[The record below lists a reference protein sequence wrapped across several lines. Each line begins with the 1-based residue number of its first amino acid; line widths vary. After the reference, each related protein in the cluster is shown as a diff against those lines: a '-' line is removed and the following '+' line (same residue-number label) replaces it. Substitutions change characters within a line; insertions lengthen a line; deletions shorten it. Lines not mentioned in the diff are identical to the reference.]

1 MPTLKDKVAIITG
14 AGRGIGMETAL
25 LLAKEGAKVIV
36 NDLGANP
43 DGSGHEKI
51 ADEVV
56 AEIKAL
62 GGEAVA
68 NYDSVDS
75 YEGGIKIFNTAMDAF
90 GAVDIVINNAGILRD
105 KTLFNMEESDWDAIM
120 AVHLKGHFNCTQPF
134 VRYIRE
140 TNRLNCRIINM
151 SSVGAKGFVDVSNAI
166 YAGTKGA
173 ILSMTKTSSQELGE
187 HNINVNSICPAPTYT
202 DIVKK
207 LVEKRA
213 KEKKISKQK
222 MIEYYMRNVPLG
234 RFNETEDI
242 SSMVLFLCSEG
253 ARNITGQSFNI
264 DGGLIPS

>member
-1 MPTLKDKVAIITG
+1 MKKVFKNACVTG
-14 AGRGIGMETAL
+14 AGNGIGRSIAL
-25 LLAKEGAKVIV
+25 SLNEEGYNVVCADIDEKALDKTLKLMSNKNRKKIKIKCNVSILKDIDNMIAKTAKEF
-36 NDLGANP
+36 
-43 DGSGHEKI
+43 GS
-51 ADEVV
+51 
-56 AEIKAL
+56 L
-62 GGEAVA
+62 
-68 NYDSVDS
+68 
-75 YEGGIKIFNTAMDAF
+75 
-90 GAVDIVINNAGILRD
+90 DIMVNNAGVTKSLS
-105 KTLFNMEESDWDAIM
+105 LFDLDEKHWEWMNNINA
-120 AVHLKGHFNCTQPF
+120 KGTFFCLQKSAKQMIKQGHGG
-134 VRYIRE
+134 
-140 TNRLNCRIINM
+140 RIINM

-207 LVEKRA
+207 LVDKRA

-253 ARNITGQSFNI
+253 ARTITGQSFNI

>member
-1 MPTLKDKVAIITG
+1 MKKVFKNACVTG
-14 AGRGIGMETAL
+14 AGNGIGRSIAISL
-25 LLAKEGAKVIV
+25 NKKGYNVVCADI
-36 NDLGANP
+36 DL
-43 DGSGHEKI
+43 
-51 ADEVV
+51 
-56 AEIKAL
+56 KAL
-62 GGEAVA
+62 NETLKQMS
-68 NYDSVDS
+68 NKKCLK
-75 YEGGIKIFNTAMDAF
+75 IKIKCNVSILKDIDKMIAKTVKEF
-90 GAVDIVINNAGILRD
+90 GSLDIMVNNAGVTKSLS
-105 KTLFNMEESDWDAIM
+105 LFDLDEKHWEWMNNINA
-120 AVHLKGHFNCTQPF
+120 KGTFFCLQKSAKQMIKQGHGG
-134 VRYIRE
+134 
-140 TNRLNCRIINM
+140 RIINM

>member
-1 MPTLKDKVAIITG
+1 MKKAFKNACVTG
-14 AGRGIGMETAL
+14 AGNGIGRSIAISL
-25 LLAKEGAKVIV
+25 NNEGYNVV
-36 NDLGANP
+36 C
-43 DGSGHEKI
+43 
-51 ADEVV
+51 ADID
-56 AEIKAL
+56 IKAL
-62 GGEAVA
+62 NATLQQMS
-68 NYDSVDS
+68 NKKCKK
-75 YEGGIKIFNTAMDAF
+75 IKIKCNVSILKDIDKMIAKTVKEF
-90 GAVDIVINNAGILRD
+90 GSLDIMVNNAGVTKSLS
-105 KTLFNMEESDWDAIM
+105 LFDLDEKHWEWMNNINA
-120 AVHLKGHFNCTQPF
+120 KGTFFCLQKSAKQMIKQGHGG
-134 VRYIRE
+134 
-140 TNRLNCRIINM
+140 RIINM

>member
-1 MPTLKDKVAIITG
+1 MKKVFKNACVTG
-14 AGRGIGMETAL
+14 AGNGIGRSIAL
-25 LLAKEGAKVIV
+25 SLNEEGYNVV
-36 NDLGANP
+36 C
-43 DGSGHEKI
+43 
-51 ADEVV
+51 ADIDV
-56 AEIKAL
+56 KAL
-62 GGEAVA
+62 DKTLKLMS
-68 NYDSVDS
+68 NNNSKKIT
-75 YEGGIKIFNTAMDAF
+75 IKCNVSILKDIDKMIAKTVKEF
-90 GAVDIVINNAGILRD
+90 GSLDIMVNNAGVTKSLS
-105 KTLFNMEESDWDAIM
+105 LFDLEEKHWEWMNNINA
-120 AVHLKGHFNCTQPF
+120 KGTFFCLQKSAKQMIKQGHGG
-134 VRYIRE
+134 
-140 TNRLNCRIINM
+140 RIINM

>member
-1 MPTLKDKVAIITG
+1 MKKAFKNACVTG
-14 AGRGIGMETAL
+14 AGNGIGRSIAISL
-25 LLAKEGAKVIV
+25 NNEGYNVV
-36 NDLGANP
+36 C
-43 DGSGHEKI
+43 
-51 ADEVV
+51 ADID
-56 AEIKAL
+56 IKAL
-62 GGEAVA
+62 NETLQQMS
-68 NYDSVDS
+68 NKKCKK
-75 YEGGIKIFNTAMDAF
+75 IKIKCNVSILKDIDKMIAKTVKEF
-90 GAVDIVINNAGILRD
+90 GSLDIMVNNAGVTKSLS
-105 KTLFNMEESDWDAIM
+105 LFDLDEKHWEWMNNINA
-120 AVHLKGHFNCTQPF
+120 KGTFFCLQKSAKQMIKQGHGG
-134 VRYIRE
+134 
-140 TNRLNCRIINM
+140 RIINM

-242 SSMVLFLCSEG
+242 SSMVLFLCSDG

>member
-1 MPTLKDKVAIITG
+1 MKKVFKNACVTG
-14 AGRGIGMETAL
+14 AGNGIGRSIAISL
-25 LLAKEGAKVIV
+25 NKKGYNVVCADI
-36 NDLGANP
+36 DL
-43 DGSGHEKI
+43 
-51 ADEVV
+51 
-56 AEIKAL
+56 KAL
-62 GGEAVA
+62 NETLKQMS
-68 NYDSVDS
+68 NQKCKKMK
-75 YEGGIKIFNTAMDAF
+75 IKCDVSILKDIDKMIAKTVKEF
-90 GAVDIVINNAGILRD
+90 GSLDVMVNNAGVTKSLS
-105 KTLFNMEESDWDAIM
+105 LFDLDEKHWEWMNNINA
-120 AVHLKGHFNCTQPF
+120 KGTFFCLQKSARQMIKQGHGG
-134 VRYIRE
+134 
-140 TNRLNCRIINM
+140 RIINM

>member
-1 MPTLKDKVAIITG
+1 MKKAFKNACVTG
-14 AGRGIGMETAL
+14 AGNGIGRSIAISL
-25 LLAKEGAKVIV
+25 NKEGYNVV
-36 NDLGANP
+36 C
-43 DGSGHEKI
+43 
-51 ADEVV
+51 ADID
-56 AEIKAL
+56 IKAL
-62 GGEAVA
+62 NETLQQMS
-68 NYDSVDS
+68 NKKCKK
-75 YEGGIKIFNTAMDAF
+75 IKIKCNVSILKDIDKMIAKTVKEF
-90 GAVDIVINNAGILRD
+90 GSLDIMVNNAGVTKSLS
-105 KTLFNMEESDWDAIM
+105 LFDLDEKHWEWMNNINA
-120 AVHLKGHFNCTQPF
+120 KGTFFCLQKSAKQMIKQGHGG
-134 VRYIRE
+134 
-140 TNRLNCRIINM
+140 RIINM

-242 SSMVLFLCSEG
+242 SSMVLFLCSDG

>member
-1 MPTLKDKVAIITG
+1 MKKVFKNACVTG
-14 AGRGIGMETAL
+14 AGNGIGRSIAISL
-25 LLAKEGAKVIV
+25 NKEGYNVVCADI
-36 NDLGANP
+36 DL
-43 DGSGHEKI
+43 
-51 ADEVV
+51 
-56 AEIKAL
+56 KAL
-62 GGEAVA
+62 NETLKQMS
-68 NYDSVDS
+68 NKKCLK
-75 YEGGIKIFNTAMDAF
+75 IKIKCN
-90 GAVDIVINNAGILRD
+90 VSILKDIDKMIAKTVKELGSLDIMVNNAGVTKSLS
-105 KTLFNMEESDWDAIM
+105 LFDLDEKHWEWMNNINA
-120 AVHLKGHFNCTQPF
+120 KGTFFCLQKSAKQMIKQGHGG
-134 VRYIRE
+134 
-140 TNRLNCRIINM
+140 RIINM

>member
-1 MPTLKDKVAIITG
+1 MIKQ
-14 AGRGIGMETAL
+14 
-25 LLAKEGAKVIV
+25 
-36 NDLGANP
+36 
-43 DGSGHEKI
+43 GH
-51 ADEVV
+51 
-56 AEIKAL
+56 
-62 GGEAVA
+62 GG
-68 NYDSVDS
+68 
-75 YEGGIKIFNTAMDAF
+75 
-90 GAVDIVINNAGILRD
+90 
-105 KTLFNMEESDWDAIM
+105 
-120 AVHLKGHFNCTQPF
+120 
-134 VRYIRE
+134 
-140 TNRLNCRIINM
+140 RIINM

-207 LVEKRA
+207 LVDKRA

>member
-1 MPTLKDKVAIITG
+1 MNKVFKNACVTG
-14 AGRGIGMETAL
+14 AGNGIGRSIAL
-25 LLAKEGAKVIV
+25 SLNEEGYNVVCADIDV
-36 NDLGANP
+36 N
-43 DGSGHEKI
+43 
-51 ADEVV
+51 
-56 AEIKAL
+56 AL
-62 GGEAVA
+62 DKTLKLMS
-68 NYDSVDS
+68 NKNSKK
-75 YEGGIKIFNTAMDAF
+75 IKIKCNVSILKDIDKMIAKTVKEF
-90 GAVDIVINNAGILRD
+90 GSLDIMVNNAGVTKSLS
-105 KTLFNMEESDWDAIM
+105 LFDLDEKHWEWMNNINA
-120 AVHLKGHFNCTQPF
+120 KGTFFCLQKSAKQMIKQGHGG
-134 VRYIRE
+134 
-140 TNRLNCRIINM
+140 RIINM

>member
-1 MPTLKDKVAIITG
+1 MKKVFKNACVTG
-14 AGRGIGMETAL
+14 AGNGIGRSIAISL
-25 LLAKEGAKVIV
+25 NKEGYNVVCADI
-36 NDLGANP
+36 DL
-43 DGSGHEKI
+43 
-51 ADEVV
+51 
-56 AEIKAL
+56 KAL
-62 GGEAVA
+62 NETLKQMS
-68 NYDSVDS
+68 NKKCKK
-75 YEGGIKIFNTAMDAF
+75 IKIKCNVSILKDIDKMIAKTVKEF
-90 GAVDIVINNAGILRD
+90 GSLDIMVNNAGVTKSLS
-105 KTLFNMEESDWDAIM
+105 LFDLDEKHWEWMNNINA
-120 AVHLKGHFNCTQPF
+120 KGTFFCLQKSAKQMIKQGHGG
-134 VRYIRE
+134 
-140 TNRLNCRIINM
+140 RIINM

-242 SSMVLFLCSEG
+242 SSMVLFLCSDG

>member
-1 MPTLKDKVAIITG
+1 MSFLVLTSSSEEKINFLKSRFGENNYYYKVDLSN
-14 AGRGIGMETAL
+14 EDNL
-25 LLAKEGAKVIV
+25 KEFLNTISKEHKDIAVIV
-36 NDLGANP
+36 N
-43 DGSGHEKI
+43 
-51 ADEVV
+51 
-56 AEIKAL
+56 
-62 GGEAVA
+62 
-68 NYDSVDS
+68 
-75 YEGGIKIFNTAMDAF
+75 
-90 GAVDIVINNAGILRD
+90 NAGVTKSLS
-105 KTLFNMEESDWDAIM
+105 LFDLDEKHWEWMNNINA
-120 AVHLKGHFNCTQPF
+120 KGTFFCLQKSAKQMIKQGHGG
-134 VRYIRE
+134 
-140 TNRLNCRIINM
+140 RIINM

>member
-1 MPTLKDKVAIITG
+1 MKKVFKNACVTG
-14 AGRGIGMETAL
+14 AGNGIGRSIAL
-25 LLAKEGAKVIV
+25 SLNEEGYNVV
-36 NDLGANP
+36 C
-43 DGSGHEKI
+43 
-51 ADEVV
+51 ADIDV
-56 AEIKAL
+56 KAL
-62 GGEAVA
+62 DKTLKLMS
-68 NYDSVDS
+68 NKNSKKII
-75 YEGGIKIFNTAMDAF
+75 IKCNVSILKDIDKMIAKTVKEF
-90 GAVDIVINNAGILRD
+90 GSLDIMVNNAGVTKSLS
-105 KTLFNMEESDWDAIM
+105 LFDLDEKHWEWMNNINA
-120 AVHLKGHFNCTQPF
+120 KGTFFCLQKSAKQMIKQGHGG
-134 VRYIRE
+134 
-140 TNRLNCRIINM
+140 RIINM

-222 MIEYYMRNVPLG
+222 MIEFYMRNVPLG

>member
-1 MPTLKDKVAIITG
+1 MKKVFKNACVTG
-14 AGRGIGMETAL
+14 AGNGIGRSIAISL
-25 LLAKEGAKVIV
+25 NKEGYNVV
-36 NDLGANP
+36 C
-43 DGSGHEKI
+43 
-51 ADEVV
+51 ADID
-56 AEIKAL
+56 IKAL
-62 GGEAVA
+62 NETLQQMS
-68 NYDSVDS
+68 NKKFKK
-75 YEGGIKIFNTAMDAF
+75 IKIKCNVSILKHIDKMIAKTVKEF
-90 GAVDIVINNAGILRD
+90 GSLDIMVNNAGVTKSLS
-105 KTLFNMEESDWDAIM
+105 LFDLDEKHWEWMNNINA
-120 AVHLKGHFNCTQPF
+120 KGTFFCLQKSAKQMIKQGHGG
-134 VRYIRE
+134 
-140 TNRLNCRIINM
+140 RIINM

-222 MIEYYMRNVPLG
+222 MIEYYIRNVPLG

>member
-1 MPTLKDKVAIITG
+1 MDVSQVKDIDKMI
-14 AGRGIGMETAL
+14 
-25 LLAKEGAKVIV
+25 AKTVKEF
-36 NDLGANP
+36 
-43 DGSGHEKI
+43 GS
-51 ADEVV
+51 
-56 AEIKAL
+56 L
-62 GGEAVA
+62 
-68 NYDSVDS
+68 
-75 YEGGIKIFNTAMDAF
+75 
-90 GAVDIVINNAGILRD
+90 DIMVNNAGVTKSLS
-105 KTLFNMEESDWDAIM
+105 LFDLDEKHWEWMNNINA
-120 AVHLKGHFNCTQPF
+120 KGTFFCLQKSAKQMIKQGHGG
-134 VRYIRE
+134 
-140 TNRLNCRIINM
+140 RIINM